1 MNTKYGKHFLFT
13 ISTTVSL
20 LHPFSKGV
28 HSDRIGI
35 YFKKREKK
43 NALCGT
49 FTIGV
54 PRQAWSR
61 QSRPDRTLPKAARKV

>member
-28 HSDRIGI
+28 HSDKIGT
-35 YFKKREKK
+35 YFKKGEKK
-43 NALCGT
+43 C
-49 FTIGV
+49 
-54 PRQAWSR
+54 
-61 QSRPDRTLPKAARKV
+61 TL